1 MLVILIEETAEQKA
15 VQSAAVLP
23 IKKIADDKFKFCR
36 WLNFILPMANK
47 KFAVGK
53 LLHLPMANVSFA
65 DGKLKICNR
74 QVRRWPSAK
83 FMSDKWQM

>member
-36 WLNFILPMANK
+36 RLNFILPMANK
-47 KFAVGK
+47 KFAVY
-53 LLHLPMANVSFA
+53 PNVSFA
-65 DGKLKICNR
+65 DGKLKICSR

>member
-1 MLVILIEETAEQKA
+1 M
-15 VQSAAVLP
+15 QSAAVLP

-36 WLNFILPMANK
+36 RLNFILPMANK
-47 KFAVGK
+47 KFAVG
-53 LLHLPMANVSFA
+53 MANVSFA